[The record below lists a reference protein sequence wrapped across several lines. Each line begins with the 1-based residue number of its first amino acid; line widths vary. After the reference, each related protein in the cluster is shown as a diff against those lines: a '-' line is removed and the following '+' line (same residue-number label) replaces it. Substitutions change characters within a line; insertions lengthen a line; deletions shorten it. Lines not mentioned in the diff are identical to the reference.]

1 MRYEDRNTVYGINKA
16 RLIKRVAAACLDFI
30 IFTLVAVGFATLSS
44 LMFNYD
50 SYREQL
56 DQKYEQYGVYLEY
69 DASVPEEERVD
80 GAFCEIKEEGDACYV
95 AWEAFYADEEAE
107 ELLHKCSSITII
119 TISIGLLG
127 GSLFAYFLLPL
138 LLKNGQ
144 TFGKKF
150 MRIALVSNEGIRVPK
165 INLFIRAL
173 FGIYVVELMVP
184 LYGIIYIFSG
194 LPGSIVATA
203 VVLGIVLA
211 NMFLIMTNPLGTA
224 IHDLIGKTVVV
235 EFDGQAIFDT
245 VEELQEF
252 KEREK
257 QKNLEYAKKKSY

>member
-1 MRYEDRNTVYGINKA
+1 MRYAEANTVYGINKA
-16 RLIKRVAAACLDFI
+16 KLVKRIAAACLDFV
-30 IFTLVAVGFATLSS
+30 IFALVAVGFATLSS

-56 DQKYEQYGVYLEY
+56 DQKYEEYGVYVTY
-69 DASVPEEERVD
+69 DTSVPEEDRT
-80 GAFCEIKEEGDACYV
+80 GIFCEIKEEGDSCYL

-107 ELLHKCSSITII
+107 ALLHKCSSITIA
-119 TISIGLLG
+119 TLSIGLFG
-127 GSLFAYFLLPL
+127 GVMVAYFLIPL

-150 MRIALVSNEGIRVPK
+150 MRLALVNKDGIRVPK

-173 FGIYVVELMVP
+173 FGIYVVEYMVP

-203 VVLGIVLA
+203 IVIGILVG
-211 NMFLIMTNPLGTA
+211 NMFLVATNKYGLTF
-224 IHDLIGKTVVV
+224 HDMIGKTVVV

-245 VEELQEF
+245 VEELEEYKK
-252 KEREK
+252 KEQ
-257 QKNLEYAKKKSY
+257 QKNIQYAKKKGY